1 MLDRIIAEQI
11 YKDAEEEIKQAGRSS
26 FKTIDN
32 MKKEVE
38 KVGLDYSDYFYPE
51 GEAMM
56 FNLKRWKRHFLK
68 EDGDK

>member
-1 MLDRIIAEQI
+1 MMDKAKAEIQ
-11 YKDAEEEIKQAGRSS
+11 KAGRSS
-26 FKTIDN
+26 FQTIDN

-38 KVGLDYSDYFYPE
+38 KHGLDYSDYFYPE
-51 GEAMM
+51 GENMM